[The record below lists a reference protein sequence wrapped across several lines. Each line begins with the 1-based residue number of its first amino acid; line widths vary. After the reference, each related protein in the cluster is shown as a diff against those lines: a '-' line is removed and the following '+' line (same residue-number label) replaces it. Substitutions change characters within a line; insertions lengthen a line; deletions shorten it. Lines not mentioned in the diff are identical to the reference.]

1 MANITLTSA
10 DLLIPEVWAN
20 EGIRALR
27 RKIRLA
33 RLVTRDSDYGTF
45 NEGDK
50 LNIALPPSFVVN
62 TKTAG
67 GAVTLQQPTDSVIS
81 VTLNQHKEVSFLLE
95 DAVKAMRGG
104 PGSGQTG
111 IERYMNAAIE
121 PIVLAIEDALFAL
134 YSGFSTTVGTSGTD
148 LSAASLRTVAKN
160 FNDAGI
166 PEENRNIVIATK
178 DYAALQADTSL
189 AAFFANATPEA
200 IKSGQ
205 LTNIAGL
212 NIAWSNRVPVVAGS
226 PNSTKNI
233 ALAPDAM
240 ILAMRNLPTDG
251 NTMGARQTVMVD
263 QESGLSIRVTMAYNP
278 TYLGTQVTLEF
289 SRRLQAD
296 GEAAALAWLA
306 EQRKAAEKSAAV
318 APLPADRHGVPLAGA
333 QAITRS
339 RSRRLRGPPG

>member
-33 RLVTRDSDYGTF
+33 KLVTRDADYGTF

-50 LNIALPPSFVVN
+50 LNIPLPPSFVVN
-62 TKTAG
+62 TKAAG

-104 PGSGQTG
+104 PGAGQTG

-121 PIVLAIEDALFAL
+121 PIALAIEDALFAL
-134 YSGFSTTVGTSGTD
+134 YAGFSTSVGISGTD
-148 LSAASLRTVAKN
+148 ISAATLRTIAKS
-160 FNDAGI
+160 FNDASI
-166 PEENRNIVIATK
+166 PEENRNLIISTK

-189 AAFFANATPEA
+189 AAFFANASPEA
-200 IKSGQ
+200 IRSGI
-205 LTNIAGL
+205 LPNMLGL
-212 NIAWSNRVPVVAGS
+212 NLAWSNRVPVVAGT

-240 ILAMRNLPTDG
+240 ILAMRSLPTDG
-251 NTMGARQTVMVD
+251 NGQGAKQSVMTD
-263 QESGLSIRVTMAYNP
+263 PESGLTIRVTMAYNP
-278 TYLGTQVTLEF
+278 TYLGTQVTLDV
-289 SRRLQAD
+289 LY
-296 GEAAALAWLA
+296 GVA
-306 EQRKAAEKSAAV
+306 EGRDAS
-318 APLPADRHGVPLAGA
+318 G
-333 QAITRS
+333 ITVLS
-339 RSRRLRGPPG
+339 

>member
-33 RLVTRDSDYGTF
+33 RVVTRDSDYGTF

-50 LNIALPPSFVVN
+50 LNIPLPPSFVVN

-67 GAVTLQQPTDSVIS
+67 GAVTLQQPTDSTIS

-104 PGSGQTG
+104 PGAGQTG

-121 PIVLAIEDALFAL
+121 PIALAIEDALWAL
-134 YSGFSTTVGTSGTD
+134 YAGFSTTVGTSGTD
-148 LSAASLRTVAKN
+148 ITSATLRSVAKS
-160 FNDAGI
+160 FNDASI
-166 PEENRNIVIATK
+166 PEENRNIFVATK

-200 IKSGQ
+200 IKTGV

-212 NIAWSNRVPVVAGS
+212 NIGWSNRVPVVAGS
-226 PNSTKNI
+226 PDSTKNI
-233 ALAPDAM
+233 ALAPRRDDPRHAEPPH
-240 ILAMRNLPTDG
+240 RRQHDG
-251 NTMGARQTVMVD
+251 R
-263 QESGLSIRVTMAYNP
+263 
-278 TYLGTQVTLEF
+278 
-289 SRRLQAD
+289 
-296 GEAAALAWLA
+296 
-306 EQRKAAEKSAAV
+306 
-318 APLPADRHGVPLAGA
+318 PADRHGRPGVRPQHPRHDGLQPDLPRHAGHPRCPL
-333 QAITRS
+333 
-339 RSRRLRGPPG
+339 RSRRGPRRLRYHRPLVRASTPRRSRRRRRPRGGAGGTR

>member
-33 RLVTRDSDYGTF
+33 KLVTRDADYGTF

-50 LNIALPPSFVVN
+50 LNIPLPPSFVVN
-62 TKTAG
+62 TKAAG

-104 PGSGQTG
+104 PGAGQTG

-121 PIVLAIEDALFAL
+121 PIALAIEDALFGL
-134 YSGFSTTVGTSGTD
+134 YAGFSTSVGISGTD
-148 LSAASLRTVAKN
+148 ISAATLRTIAKS
-160 FNDAGI
+160 FNDASI
-166 PEENRNIVIATK
+166 PEENRNLIISTK

-189 AAFFANATPEA
+189 AAFFANASPEA
-200 IKSGQ
+200 IRSGI
-205 LTNIAGL
+205 LPNMLGL
-212 NIAWSNRVPVVAGS
+212 NLAWSNRVPVVAGT

-240 ILAMRNLPTDG
+240 ILAMRSLPTDG
-251 NTMGARQTVMVD
+251 NGQGAKQSVMTD
-263 QESGLSIRVTMAYNP
+263 PESGLTIRVTMAYNP
-278 TYLGTQVTLEF
+278 TYLGTQVTLDV
-289 SRRLQAD
+289 LY
-296 GEAAALAWLA
+296 GVA
-306 EQRKAAEKSAAV
+306 EGRDAS
-318 APLPADRHGVPLAGA
+318 G
-333 QAITRS
+333 ITVLS
-339 RSRRLRGPPG
+339 

>member
-33 RLVTRDSDYGTF
+33 RVVTRDSDYGTF

-50 LNIALPPSFVVN
+50 LNIPLPPSFVVN

-67 GAVTLQQPTDSVIS
+67 GAVTLQQPTDSTIS

-104 PGSGQTG
+104 PGAGQTG

-121 PIVLAIEDALFAL
+121 PIALAIEDALWAL
-134 YSGFSTTVGTSGTD
+134 YAGFSTTVGTSGTD
-148 LSAASLRTVAKN
+148 ITSATLRSVAKA
-160 FNDAGI
+160 FNDASI
-166 PEENRNIVIATK
+166 PEENRNIFVATK

-200 IKSGQ
+200 IKTGV

-212 NIAWSNRVPVVAGS
+212 NIGWSNRVPVVAGA
-226 PNSTKNI
+226 PDSTKNI

-278 TYLGTQVTLEF
+278 TYLGTQVTLDV
-289 SRRLQAD
+289 LY
-296 GEAAALAWLA
+296 GVA
-306 EQRKAAEKSAAV
+306 EGRDAS
-318 APLPADRHGVPLAGA
+318 G
-333 QAITRS
+333 ITVLS
-339 RSRRLRGPPG
+339 